1 MHCAAFKNSHNG
13 SRIFF
18 PAKRSV
24 TISWKILR
32 ELAKKVNV
40 CLFVSAKRAYASITK
55 RLVSDLDAAFCLV
68 LTFLFIPH
76 GQAFPPFKGAG
87 DYKARYLQTKWL
99 VRFVLA
105 VILITA

>member
-1 MHCAAFKNSHNG
+1 M
-13 SRIFF
+13 
-18 PAKRSV
+18 
-24 TISWKILR
+24 
-32 ELAKKVNV
+32 
-40 CLFVSAKRAYASITK
+40 FVSAKRTYASITK
-55 RLVSDLDAAFCLV
+55 RLVSDLDAAFYLV

-105 VILITA
+105 VMLITARRRLVAVSGGVTSGDHVLSSVLCSPVRP